1 MDIEDL
7 SKSQLLLLMLL
18 VNFVTSIATGVLT
31 VSLLDQA
38 PMNVTQ
44 TVNRIVD
51 HTIETIATSTPL
63 ASIIPAPVT
72 VTKTIIQNTNDQL
85 PTAIADVSARSVS
98 IYGSTGTSTP
108 LITVGTY
115 LPKARAVIT
124 ATEAGLPNAVTIEF
138 PDGSTRAASISHAGA
153 TITIYGF
160 ADAAGLPVAPTPT
173 IIDHTSLKAGETVV
187 AMTADGSAV
196 TGIIS
201 KIDDTGVH
209 TNLPATPAGNSLVD
223 LSGNVVGISTGTA
236 GLYFFAEKITTLL
249 TASSTPAS

>member
-63 ASIIPAPVT
+63 ASIIPAPIT
-72 VTKTIIQNTNDQL
+72 VTKTIVQNPSDQL
-85 PTAIADVSARSVS
+85 PSVIAALGARSVS
-98 IYGSTGTSTP
+98 IYGSSGTSTP

-124 ATEAGLPNAVTIEF
+124 ATEAGLPYAVTIEF
-138 PDGSTRAASISHAGA
+138 PDGSTHVASISHTGA

-160 ADAAGLPVAPTPT
+160 ADKAGLPAAPTPS
-173 IIDHTSLKAGETVV
+173 IIDHSTLKAGESVV
-187 AMTADGSAV
+187 AITADGSAV

-201 KIDDTGVH
+201 KIDDAGVH
-209 TNLPATPAGNSLVD
+209 TDLPATPAGSSLAD
-223 LSGNVVGISTGTA
+223 FSGNIVGISSGTA

-249 TASSTPAS
+249 TAPSSPAS